1 MSILE
6 LERETEIP
14 DVLPW
19 CPVKLAEMTGFSP
32 IMPVDDL
39 EADLTPRVWQ
49 YRVCGMNQLGG

>member
-39 EADLTPRVWQ
+39 KADLTPRVWQ
-49 YRVCGMNQLGG
+49 YRVCGI